1 MAIHAA
7 PRADPDALLA
17 IASKEGRG
25 RLKVFLGASPGVGKT
40 FTMLTAAREAK
51 AAGRDVV
58 LGLVETHGRRETEAL
73 LTDFEIL
80 PRRSIAYRNHWV
92 PEFDLDAA
100 LVRQPSLILV
110 DEFAH
115 TNVPGSR
122 HPAKRW
128 HDVRELLDAGIDVW
142 TTLNVQHLESLNDV
156 VLKITGV
163 RVRET
168 VPDTVFETAD
178 EVVLVDLPPGELLKR
193 MAEGKVYVQDTA
205 AQAVQRFFTPQ
216 NLTALRE
223 LALRRVAEQVDDA
236 LVERMQAG
244 AIEGPWAAGER
255 IMALVG
261 PDVVSRI
268 VVRQSKRLADL
279 MNAPWTAISV
289 ERPGQRTR
297 RGFSQAAGRGAAL
310 GGRSRRRYRDSCRR
324 RHSGRGA
331 ALRPAQQCDANCR
344 RPFARRP
351 VGRTPAPFAAA
362 RAGAQ
367 CCRHRRACGDGRR
380 RTVAV
385 ARAALAQADAA
396 RATGLSFVVGR
407 HGRSGNAVGGAS

>member
-1 MAIHAA
+1 MANHAA

-73 LTDFEIL
+73 LADFEIL
-80 PRRSIAYRNHWV
+80 PRRSIAYRNRWV

-100 LVRQPSLILV
+100 LARRPSLILV

-122 HPAKRW
+122 HPKRW

-156 VLKITGV
+156 VVKITGV

-236 LVERMQAG
+236 RLDPSELEGGEDVIDRPER
-244 AIEGPWAAGER
+244 
-255 IMALVG
+255 
-261 PDVVSRI
+261 
-268 VVRQSKRLADL
+268 
-279 MNAPWTAISV
+279 N
-289 ERPGQRTR
+289 
-297 RGFSQAAGRGAAL
+297 
-310 GGRSRRRYRDSCRR
+310 RD
-324 RHSGRGA
+324 
-331 ALRPAQQCDANCR
+331 
-344 RPFARRP
+344 
-351 VGRTPAPFAAA
+351 
-362 RAGAQ
+362 
-367 CCRHRRACGDGRR
+367 
-380 RTVAV
+380 
-385 ARAALAQADAA
+385 
-396 RATGLSFVVGR
+396 
-407 HGRSGNAVGGAS
+407 